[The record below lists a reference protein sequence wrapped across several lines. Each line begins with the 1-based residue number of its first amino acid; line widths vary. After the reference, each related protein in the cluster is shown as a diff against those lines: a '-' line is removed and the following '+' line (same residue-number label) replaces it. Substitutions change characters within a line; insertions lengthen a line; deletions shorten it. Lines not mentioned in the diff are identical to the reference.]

1 MLHNTT
7 RETLLQSNSGYT
19 ALLIDAL
26 YFLGLETYT
35 TFTVEQ
41 AINLLCPLGLNPRIV
56 RIGLKHPLFKK
67 FGQRSAIYT
76 LPAISTCRKLLNIAD
91 DDPTSDDLPRSAFSS
106 LKEYRKALLFALI
119 ARRPGL
125 HYREWLAEQLG
136 VVGGT
141 IYNYC
146 EQLGIIRYKNY
157 VWHELSREWW
167 AKLPSR
173 PYSGRFC
180 LTIHTKNKVFE
191 TPLNYEIAKEWIKR
205 KAKVLIREQIESRY
219 ALPELPY

>member
-26 YFLGLETYT
+26 YFLGLATYT

-41 AINLLCPLGLNPRIV
+41 AIEWLAPLGVNPRVI

-67 FGQRSAIYT
+67 FGQRGAVYT
-76 LPAISTCRKLLNIAD
+76 LPAISTCRKLMNVTD
-91 DDPTSDDLPRSAFSS
+91 DDPTSDDLPALAFSS
-106 LKEYRKALLFALI
+106 LKEYRKALLLALI
-119 ARRPGL
+119 IRRPGM
-125 HYREWLAEQLG
+125 HYREWLADMLG

-146 EQLGIIRYKNY
+146 EQLGIIRHNQYI
-157 VWHELSREWW
+157 WHELSREWW
-167 AKLPSR
+167 AKLPSK

-180 LTIHTKNKVFE
+180 LTVWTKNKVFE

-205 KAKVLIREQIESRY
+205 KAKVLIREQIENRY